1 MPRYIDADALIEL
14 IDEFEPENWT
24 NSDRELQA
32 VNDFE
37 LFRSLVKA
45 EPTADVAE
53 VKRGEWAAYPDE
65 YEICATEFVCSC
77 CKQSFASS
85 ELTDEQFFDMMK
97 YCPNCGA
104 DMRGDKR

>member
-1 MPRYIDADALIEL
+1 MPRYIDADVLLEL

-24 NSDRELQA
+24 DSDRELQA

-45 EPTADVAE
+45 EPTADVVE
-53 VKRGEWAAYPDE
+53 VKHGEWVWDKRYSDYTCNLCGNWDLETPN
-65 YEICATEFVCSC
+65 
-77 CKQSFASS
+77 
-85 ELTDEQFFDMMK
+85 

-104 DMRGDKR
+104 KMDGKGDSE

>member
-1 MPRYIDADALIEL
+1 MARYIDADVLLEL

-45 EPTADVAE
+45 EPTADVVE
-53 VKRGEWAAYPDE
+53 VKHSEWILHKDGSG
-65 YEICATEFVCSC
+65 T
-77 CKQSFASS
+77 CKQCGF
-85 ELTDEQFFDMMK
+85 TQKNVWDYDNWQNF
-97 YCPNCGA
+97 CGHCGA
-104 DMRGDKR
+104 KMDGKGDSE